1 MSVCVP
7 VRVCA
12 AVMCGSLL
20 RYDQEVSWGE
30 EREGGRRGKRGRET
44 MRREGEEE
52 GVEEREGGSTA
63 KKLKIIREKL
73 GVKKEK
79 D

>member
-1 MSVCVP
+1 VLQSCA
-7 VRVCA
+7 VRFF
-12 AVMCGSLL
+12 GIIKKFPGG
-20 RYDQEVSWGE
+20 RRGR
-30 EREGGRRGKRGRET
+30 EREGERRGKRGRET
-44 MRREGEEE
+44 MRREREEE

-63 KKLKIIREKL
+63 KKLKIIRKKI

>member
-1 MSVCVP
+1 
-7 VRVCA
+7 
-12 AVMCGSLL
+12 
-20 RYDQEVSWGE
+20 
-30 EREGGRRGKRGRET
+30 

-63 KKLKIIREKL
+63 KKLKIIRKKI

-79 D
+79 DGNFLQRKNRIAVFKRC